1 MSVEN
6 CTMQL
11 YESYTWCSEGVHN
24 HGEVEP
30 KCKADH
36 KSQYIAVMVTVC
48 QGGNPQEPGMEVPID
63 YGSGESGGALPC
75 SANGVYLSPQDP
87 AQSGCNGGVVTLPNL
102 SAEYI
107 KFNKVISEL
116 STELQSFFYQP
127 NNIEIRDYLMDYFIT
142 NSQSLDAGNF
152 VKWSINFLYQNQ
164 NVTWVQFQNWFID
177 GNLDFQNIA
186 DVEFAKD
193 LSILSNDLVF
203 ANQNGTLNQLQA
215 SWPNWEKVK
224 QKIKNSIAQGV
235 HQTAKIVKTY
245 YDEVTSNPYTN
256 NAATRVVLNVY
267 IDALR
272 NEIKQITNMNKDTM
286 NWQDLYN
293 IWLFELMPNPYSS
306 INFTWNSNV
315 INGNTLYNAN
325 TNAVYKFPKG
335 SPDMMNDIKNGLSN
349 GTFNVGNSMSR
360 YFHYNFTQY
369 YATLSNN
376 NIGIQMLGSY
386 PIKATV
392 VSKSGNSAVVRFYI
406 FNTLGWESATRFVQ
420 TGDGT
425 IGVIPNKEIGE
436 GIHLGGNLE
445 NTYTWEEIIM
455 F

>member
-1 MSVEN
+1 M
-6 CTMQL
+6 
-11 YESYTWCSEGVHN
+11 CSECVSYHQNTFIYDCG
-24 HGEVEP
+24 
-30 KCKADH
+30 
-36 KSQYIAVMVTVC
+36 
-48 QGGNPQEPGMEVPID
+48 ID
-63 YGSGESGGALPC
+63 EGSGTGPVEGGSPGGA
-75 SANGVYLSPQDP
+75 G
-87 AQSGCNGGVVTLPNL
+87 SG
-102 SAEYI
+102 
-107 KFNKVISEL
+107 
-116 STELQSFFYQP
+116 P
-127 NNIEIRDYLMDYFIT
+127 NNTTPSPYNSFIFSSVDDLYLLCQEGDATCLDNMMKIYATIDFFKSLGIRNSGISSYNDLFNTIQNYLEANNY
-142 NSQSLDAGNF
+142 SDAS
-152 VKWSINFLYQNQ
+152 KNFLKEKLISLETWRKQQDNSTDEKKYN
-164 NVTWVQFQNWFID
+164 NYKFVNWAVTFFIDNPTTTWVQFQNWFIN
-177 GNLDFQNIA
+177 GNLDFQNNA
-186 DVEFAKD
+186 DVEFAAD
-193 LSILSNDLVF
+193 LSGLSHDLVL
-203 ANQNGTLNQLQA
+203 ANQNGNLNQLQA

-245 YDEVTSNPYTN
+245 YDEVTNNPYTN

-272 NEIKQITNMNKDTM
+272 NEIKQTTNMNKDTM

-315 INGNTLYNAN
+315 INGNNLYNAN

-349 GTFNVGNSMSR
+349 GTFNVENNMSG
-360 YFHYNFTQY
+360 YFWYNFTQY

-376 NIGIQMLGSY
+376 NLGIQMLGSY

-406 FNTLGWESATRFVQ
+406 LNTLGWESATRFVRNINAP
-420 TGDGT
+420 TS
-425 IGVIPNKEIGE
+425 GVIPNKEIGE

-445 NTYTWEEIIM
+445 NTYIWEEIVV